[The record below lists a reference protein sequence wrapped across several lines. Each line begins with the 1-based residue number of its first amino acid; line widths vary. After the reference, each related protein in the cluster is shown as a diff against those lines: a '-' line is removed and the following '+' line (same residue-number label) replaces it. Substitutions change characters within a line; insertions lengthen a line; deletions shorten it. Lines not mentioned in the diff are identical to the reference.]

1 MLEYLCFLYDYNYWA
16 NERILCAADAVS
28 DAQFVAPARFSWGGL
43 RGTLVHT
50 LGAEWIWRSRWQ
62 GVSPTASLR
71 VEDYPTVAALRARW
85 RDEETKMREFLA
97 TLTESDL
104 TRVVKYTRISGGS
117 SAEPLWQLMAHVV
130 NHGTQHRA
138 EAAALLTELGQSPG
152 DIDLVVFA
160 RERQGTR

>member
-1 MLEYLCFLYDYNYWA
+1 MLYNYNYWA
-16 NERILCAADAVS
+16 NERILRAADKVG
-28 DAQFVAPARFSWGGL
+28 DAQFVAPARFSWDGL

-62 GVSPTASLR
+62 GFSPNASLR
-71 VEDYPTVAALRARW
+71 AEDYLTVAALRARW
-85 RDEETKMREFLA
+85 REEETRMREYLA
-97 TLTESDL
+97 SLTETDL
-104 TRVVKYTRISGGS
+104 TRVVNYRRISGGA

-138 EAAALLTELGQSPG
+138 EAAALLTELGYSPG